1 METDADS
8 SAYSGARSVEAEFD
22 VILGSDS
29 LVITVT
35 ILILSWLSVTLLA
48 SYIRS
53 LSLLNGSS
61 KELLTEANDASS
73 QRLLKLIDEKHQVL
87 LTLNAL
93 LIFSRVTVVVFLL
106 RLFAELVKITSFGQP
121 AIILFSIIVLSSLL
135 IILGGRII
143 PRIVASTFLM
153 PFGKSLSMLFWVIHK
168 LFSPLSKPFTNWFQ
182 SALGYGEPN
191 VQYLSGDDLKA
202 LADIGEA
209 QGTIEEEEREL
220 IHSIMDFGDTTVREI
235 MISRLDM
242 DTIEV
247 TAELQEV
254 LELIHSS
261 GHSRLPVYEEHV
273 DNIIGFVY
281 AKDLL
286 LYMSSPEGFESP
298 NWRKTIRKPYFVQS
312 NKPLDELLK
321 DFRSMK
327 MHIAIVVD
335 KYGGTAGLVTMED
348 VLEEIVG
355 DIRDEYDEAEAEL
368 HHQIDEHT
376 HRFDARINLDDL
388 GELLNIEL
396 DFESYDFETLG
407 GLIFH
412 LKGEIPEEG
421 DKIVHESLTMRI
433 ESVENHRI
441 GRVLIQT
448 YIHLQPTNQWSHETN
463 KRALRNFWRIQR
475 VERSQAHLPGPPRTS
490 ASRPGS
496 LGNCYLDV

>member
-1 METDADS
+1 MEADADS
-8 SAYSGARSVEAEFD
+8 SSYSGDPSIGAFD
-22 VILGSDS
+22 LFVGSESLITTVIV
-29 LVITVT
+29 LV
-35 ILILSWLSVTLLA
+35 LIWLSVTFVA
-48 SYIRS
+48 SYVRT
-53 LSLLNGSS
+53 LSYLNGSS
-61 KELLTEANDASS
+61 REFLSDANDAGSR
-73 QRLLKLIDEKHQVL
+73 RLTKLIDEKHQVL
-87 LTLNAL
+87 LTLNVL
-93 LIFSRVTVVVFLL
+93 LIFTKVTFVVFLL
-106 RLFAELVKITSFGQP
+106 GLFVTTLGAASLSQATT
-121 AIILFSIIVLSSLL
+121 ILSIIALATLL
-135 IILGGRII
+135 IALGSRVI
-143 PRIVASTFLM
+143 PRIVSSKFSLA
-153 PFGKSLSMLFWVIHK
+153 FGKSFSMPFWVIHK
-168 LFSPLSKPFTNWFQ
+168 IFSPLSRPITNWFN

-242 DTIEV
+242 VKTEV
-247 TAELQEV
+247 STELQEV
-254 LELIHSS
+254 LELIHTS
-261 GHSRLPVYEEHV
+261 GHSRLPVYEEHI

-286 LYMSSPEGFESP
+286 LYMSSLKGMESP
-298 NWRKTIRKPYFVQS
+298 NWRRTIRKPYFVPS
-312 NKPLDELLK
+312 SKPLDELLK

-355 DIRDEYDEAEAEL
+355 DIRDEYDEAEDEL

-376 HRFDARINLDDL
+376 YRFDARINLDDL

-421 DKIVHESLTMRI
+421 DEIVHESLTMRI

-441 GRVLIQT
+441 GRVLI
-448 YIHLQPTNQWSHETN
+448 HVHPPTAD
-463 KRALRNFWRIQR
+463 K
-475 VERSQAHLPGPPRTS
+475 
-490 ASRPGS
+490 S
-496 LGNCYLDV
+496 LVA